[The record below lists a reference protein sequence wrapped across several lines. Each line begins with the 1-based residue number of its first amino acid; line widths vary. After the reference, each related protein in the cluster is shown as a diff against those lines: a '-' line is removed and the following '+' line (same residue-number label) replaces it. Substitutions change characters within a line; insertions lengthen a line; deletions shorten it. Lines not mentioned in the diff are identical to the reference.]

1 MSEETTTINPQTLKN
16 QVTIW
21 VDDILWKYVARV
33 GIIIS
38 ILGALGF
45 LALWGNLSSQVKNL
59 VEEKLPRP
67 PDEIEKIVE
76 RAEKVS
82 TDYQQLL
89 EQFPVGSIIPVG
101 LKTNETRLYEILPR
115 NWVLCDGKKIN
126 ENHPR
131 QFKSEEVSTQFWNT
145 TVPNLNDRFLR
156 GTTNLDTVGE
166 EVGTNT
172 HSHQV
177 SVSGGTGGPSE
188 LAHGKDKPNEEQ
200 FGNSRHTHN
209 VTATGTASEVE
220 YIPPSI
226 KVFYIIKI
234 NH

>member
-1 MSEETTTINPQTLKN
+1 MNGEATTMDTQALKN
-16 QVTIW
+16 QVIVW
-21 VDDILWKYVARV
+21 VNDCVWKYAARV

-45 LALWGNLSSQVKNL
+45 LAVLGSLNGQVTRKI
-59 VEEKLPRP
+59 EDKLPGKAE
-67 PDEIEKIVE
+67 EIKQIIEQAK
-76 RAEKVS
+76 KVS
-82 TDYQQLL
+82 LKHQELLKQL
-89 EQFPVGSIIPVG
+89 PIGSIIPVG
-101 LKTNETRLYEILPR
+101 IALKTNELAP
-115 NWVLCDGKKIN
+115 NWVLCNGQILN
-126 ENHPR
+126 EQNG
-131 QFKSEEVSTQFWNT
+131 FKREDISYLFWNKK
-145 TVPNLNDRFLR
+145 VPNLNDGRFLR
-156 GTTNLDTVGE
+156 GTSNLDTVGK

-188 LAHGKDKPNEEQ
+188 LAHGKDKPDQEE
-200 FGNSRHTHN
+200 FGNRKHTHN

-226 KVFYIIKI
+226 EVFYIIKI